1 MKEVDIKYKQLLED
15 IVKNGVEKDTRAG
28 RVKSVFGRQ
37 LSFDISETFP
47 ILTTKKV
54 PYKGVLRELLWFLQD
69 GKDGTMNIRPLIEK
83 GVEIWT
89 PDAYRWFK
97 EKISKNL
104 KDDSKFIIIK
114 DEDVNEDF
122 KTKSDLM
129 LMGIA
134 KFREL
139 ALKGYKLKKLDRG
152 MFELFNWE
160 YEFGDLG
167 AVYGT
172 QWRSFGESGI
182 DQIKDIIEKLKKNP
196 DDRRMLCL
204 AYNPEVLDSVAL
216 PPCHVMM
223 QFYTRPLS
231 IEERQKI
238 AKKELSLK
246 ELDEK
251 GIPSRGLSCMWT
263 QRSVDVPLG
272 LTWNIIS
279 YCCLTYMLA
288 EIVNMVPDKLCGS
301 LGDCH
306 IYLNQMDGVQE
317 HLSREGTDCN
327 PQFRILRHVTD
338 IDDFKFED
346 FELVG
351 YEPQDP
357 IKMPLSV
364 G

>member
-104 KDDSKFIIIK
+104 KDDSKFIIFK

-122 KTKSDLM
+122 KTKSDLI

-139 ALKGYKLKKLDRG
+139 TLKRYKVKK
-152 MFELFNWE
+152 
-160 YEFGDLG
+160 
-167 AVYGT
+167 
-172 QWRSFGESGI
+172 
-182 DQIKDIIEKLKKNP
+182 
-196 DDRRMLCL
+196 
-204 AYNPEVLDSVAL
+204 
-216 PPCHVMM
+216 
-223 QFYTRPLS
+223 
-231 IEERQKI
+231 
-238 AKKELSLK
+238 
-246 ELDEK
+246 
-251 GIPSRGLSCMWT
+251 
-263 QRSVDVPLG
+263 
-272 LTWNIIS
+272 
-279 YCCLTYMLA
+279 
-288 EIVNMVPDKLCGS
+288 
-301 LGDCH
+301 
-306 IYLNQMDGVQE
+306 
-317 HLSREGTDCN
+317 
-327 PQFRILRHVTD
+327 
-338 IDDFKFED
+338 
-346 FELVG
+346 
-351 YEPQDP
+351 
-357 IKMPLSV
+357 
-364 G
+364 

>member
-15 IVKNGVEKDTRAG
+15 IIKNGVEKDTRAG

-37 LSFDISETFP
+37 LLFDISETFP

-139 ALKGYKLKKLDRG
+139 TLKGYKVKKLDRE

-182 DQIKDIIEKLKKNP
+182 DQLKDIIEKLKTNP

-204 AYNPEVLDSVAL
+204 AYNPEVLDRVAL

-223 QFYTRPLS
+223 QF
-231 IEERQKI
+231 
-238 AKKELSLK
+238 
-246 ELDEK
+246 
-251 GIPSRGLSCMWT
+251 
-263 QRSVDVPLG
+263 
-272 LTWNIIS
+272 
-279 YCCLTYMLA
+279 
-288 EIVNMVPDKLCGS
+288 
-301 LGDCH
+301 
-306 IYLNQMDGVQE
+306 
-317 HLSREGTDCN
+317 
-327 PQFRILRHVTD
+327 
-338 IDDFKFED
+338 
-346 FELVG
+346 
-351 YEPQDP
+351 
-357 IKMPLSV
+357 
-364 G
+364 